1 MCKIPVPRPVA
12 EVINVLK
19 NFCRKSN
26 RELDTWMAGE
36 AQVYKDTEQKIPV
49 SKFIRETVGLRSMI
63 GAKVDLSENTLPA
76 ARDGM
81 NNMLVGRGEKNKEMK
96 AVFRIRIRT
105 RMDPQK
111 ICLLDPDPHFSRGS
125 GSSSLQICSE
135 SQNPRL
141 L

>member
-1 MCKIPVPRPVA
+1 
-12 EVINVLK
+12 
-19 NFCRKSN
+19 
-26 RELDTWMAGE
+26 MAGE

-63 GAKVDLSENTLPA
+63 GAEVDLSENTLPA

-81 NNMLVGRGEKNKEMK
+81 NKMLVGMGKKNEEMK
-96 AVFRIRIRT
+96 AAFRIRIRT
-105 RMDPQK
+105 RVDPPK
-111 ICLLDPDPHFSRGS
+111 ICLLDPDPRFSRGS

-141 L
+141 F